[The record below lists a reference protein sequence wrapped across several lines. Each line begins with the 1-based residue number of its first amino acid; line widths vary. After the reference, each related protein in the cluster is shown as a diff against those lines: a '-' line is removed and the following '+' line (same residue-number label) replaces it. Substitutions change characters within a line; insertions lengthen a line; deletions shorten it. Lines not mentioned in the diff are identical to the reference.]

1 MALISSTRA
10 TGTVLGPVGAPVS
23 FGFITDTH
31 HDPLKDEDA
40 SQGGKYYKDSAEKVA
55 DIAAVFNARSDLMF
69 AFENGDWIDGAASE
83 AAALTDLATITAA
96 YDCNVPVYHCIGN
109 HDIWRLTKAQII
121 GVTGQSAPYYYFEK
135 GGVRFI
141 VLDGNYSADD
151 DSASMET
158 TADDDPSP
166 YISYVGPA
174 QRAWLQS
181 TLAASKYPC
190 VIFCHYPLYYVGP
203 FSWGLTNAAV
213 IRSIL
218 EASGKVIGCVTGHL
232 HDNVIKKI
240 NGIVY
245 ATVHATVT
253 AAYPSL
259 SYAIVTVYPES
270 REMKIISSGYDM
282 SYIAA

>member
-1 MALISSTRA
+1 MAILSNSRA

-31 HDPLKDEDA
+31 HDPLKDPDT
-40 SQGGKYYKDSAEKVA
+40 SQGGKYYKDSAQKVA
-55 DIAAVFNARSDLMF
+55 DIAAIFNARSDLSF
-69 AFENGDWIDGAASE
+69 AFQNGDWIDGAASS

-96 YDCNVPVYHCIGN
+96 YNTRVPVYHCIGN
-109 HDIWRLTKAQII
+109 HDVWRLTKAQII
-121 GVTGQSAPYYYFEK
+121 GATGQPAAWYYFDK

-151 DSASMET
+151 DAASMET
-158 TADDDPSP
+158 TFDDSPSP
-166 YISYVGPA
+166 YISYVAPA
-174 QRAWLQS
+174 QRAWLTA
-181 TLAASKYPC
+181 TLAASPYPC
-190 VIFCHYPLYYVGP
+190 IIFCHYPLYYVGA
-203 FSWGLTNAAV
+203 FSWGLTNAAA

-218 EASGKVIGCVTGHL
+218 EASGKVIGCVCGHL
-232 HDNVIKKI
+232 HDNVIAKI
-240 NGIVY
+240 NGIIY

-259 SYAIVTVYPES
+259 SYAIVSVYPNTRALKVNS
-270 REMKIISSGYDM
+270 AGYDM